1 MSMKKNIPQLMEK
14 WLKDLIR
21 IDTQNPPGRTKEAVD
36 YLLNVADELGGITST
51 VHSLDEDRHNI
62 VWKIGDEHKKK
73 IVLCGHLDTVP
84 IGNLEFWDFDP
95 FSSKKFDGDKIGG
108 RGAADM
114 KAGVVSILG
123 TIAYL
128 LEDADSLPWQI
139 VFVGT
144 ADEEVSMAGARAVRD
159 EVMKNA
165 EFLFITEPTDGH
177 VGIAEKGVLQL
188 KAKFIGKAAH
198 GSMPDLGINAILVM
212 AEFLENILELPPDEV
227 HPLLG
232 KTTINIGRIQG
243 GTKVN
248 IVADTCWSEI
258 DIRFIPNLNPKELQA
273 KIKDLMTQLNN
284 KHGCTSHLEIIHQ
297 LQALESSIRHPM
309 ISILRKEGA
318 REPIGLTYATDAAE
332 LLSESFRNVPF
343 VIFGPGNPNVIH
355 KPNEWVSL
363 EETITTAQ
371 ILANAIKQY
380 HA

>member
-258 DIRFIPNLNPKELQA
+258 DIRFIPNFKPK
-273 KIKDLMTQLNN
+273 
-284 KHGCTSHLEIIHQ
+284 
-297 LQALESSIRHPM
+297 
-309 ISILRKEGA
+309 
-318 REPIGLTYATDAAE
+318 
-332 LLSESFRNVPF
+332 
-343 VIFGPGNPNVIH
+343 
-355 KPNEWVSL
+355 
-363 EETITTAQ
+363 
-371 ILANAIKQY
+371 
-380 HA
+380 

>member
-1 MSMKKNIPQLMEK
+1 MKKNIPQLMEK